1 MQHNED
7 MCFLDNVSTN
17 FLNLKIIW
25 SRNYLLNFRTKF
37 IDLIASLYK
46 DVSYVRGNYNLKLD
60 ALCFQGMEIFKIIKI
75 VLSVYSL
82 KTFLE

>member
-1 MQHNED
+1 MK
-7 MCFLDNVSTN
+7 LT
-17 FLNLKIIW
+17 
-25 SRNYLLNFRTKF
+25 
-37 IDLIASLYK
+37 DLIASLYK
-46 DVSYVRGNYNLKLD
+46 GVSYVRGNYNLKLD

>member
-1 MQHNED
+1 M
-7 MCFLDNVSTN
+7 FLDNVSTN
-17 FLNLKIIW
+17 FLNLNIIS
-25 SRNYLLNFRTKF
+25 SRNYLLNFRMKLT
-37 IDLIASLYK
+37 DLIASLYK
-46 DVSYVRGNYNLKLD
+46 GVSYVRGNYNLKLD

>member
-1 MQHNED
+1 

-17 FLNLKIIW
+17 FLKLKIIW
-25 SRNYLLNFRTKF
+25 SRNYLLNFGMKL

-60 ALCFQGMEIFKIIKI
+60 ALCFHGIQIFEIMKIS
-75 VLSVYSL
+75 SVYSL